1 MHQYIHMCVCTSFFF
16 NCKSIWWLSL
26 APQTKIPG
34 SAPSISYEHTSQRS
48 YTLFFFSKKKEKNYT
63 LFFIGPNIPGG
74 SCSLSVQVIPLSY
87 DRFMHPLHLKFNKQT
102 VSRSMQKMA
111 VITIKFTFLQGAKKS
126 RA

>member
-48 YTLFFFSKKKEKNYT
+48 YT

>member
-1 MHQYIHMCVCTSFFF
+1 MRVLHFFLIANQYDGLVLPPKQKFLVLPLVSHMNIHHNEV
-16 NCKSIWWLSL
+16 
-26 APQTKIPG
+26 IPY
-34 SAPSISYEHTSQRS
+34 SSSQ
-48 YTLFFFSKKKEKNYT
+48 KKKEKSYT

>member
-1 MHQYIHMCVCTSFFF
+1 MCVCTSFFF
-16 NCKSIWWLSL
+16 NCKSICWLSL
-26 APQTKIPG
+26 APPPKKQFLVPPLISHMNTHHNEVIPH
-34 SAPSISYEHTSQRS
+34 SSSE
-48 YTLFFFSKKKEKNYT
+48 KKKKSYT

-87 DRFMHPLHLKFNKQT
+87 DRFMHPLHLKFNKPT